1 VKGVKKKE
9 KSVKKFIK
17 QFIIYK
23 PKTSNMSTYKID
35 AAHSEITFKVKH
47 LMITNVTG
55 SFTKFDATMESAAAD
70 FSDAKIS
77 FEADVNSISTN
88 NADRDGHLKS
98 DDFFSAE
105 KFPTLNFK
113 STSFK
118 SNGGSDYTL
127 TGDLTIRDVT
137 KSVSFPVEYGGTAT
151 DPYGQVKSGFEIAGK
166 FNRSDFGLTWSAVTE
181 AGGVMVSDEVKLH
194 LSVQM
199 IKQA

>member
-1 VKGVKKKE
+1 
-9 KSVKKFIK
+9 
-17 QFIIYK
+17 
-23 PKTSNMSTYKID
+23 MSTYKID

-55 SFTKFDATMESAAAD
+55 SFTKFDANMESAAAD

-105 KFPTLNFK
+105 KFPTINFK
-113 STSFK
+113 STSFT

-137 KSVSFPVEYGGTAT
+137 KSVTFPVEYGGTAT

-166 FNRSDFGLTWSAVTE
+166 FNRSEFGLTWSAVTE

>member
-1 VKGVKKKE
+1 
-9 KSVKKFIK
+9 
-17 QFIIYK
+17 
-23 PKTSNMSTYKID
+23 MSTYKID

-55 SFTKFDATMESAAAD
+55 SFSKFDATMESAAAD

-77 FEADVNSISTN
+77 FEADINSISTN

-105 KFPTLNFK
+105 KFPTLSFK
-113 STSFK
+113 STSLTN
-118 SNGGSDYTL
+118 NGGSDYTL
-127 TGDLTIRDVT
+127 TGDLTIRDIT
-137 KSVSFPVEYGGTAT
+137 KTVSFPVEYGGTAT

-181 AGGVMVSDEVKLH
+181 AGGVVVSDEVKLN
-194 LSVQM
+194 LNVQM